1 MAAGGAVAEGEVEGE
16 GGGGDLE
23 GAGGEG
29 AGAGEGDGEERHREM
44 EGVSVGGV
52 VLCVYVAECG
62 GTGESLR
69 EELHG
74 WRGWVYL

>member
-29 AGAGEGDGEERHREM
+29 AGAGEGDGEEGHCEM

-52 VLCVYVAECG
+52 VLCVYVAG
-62 GTGESLR
+62 V
-69 EELHG
+69 
-74 WRGWVYL
+74 WRYG